1 MDIKKLIEGL
11 HVLERKV
18 LPLVPKV
25 KSFDELVKKSGL
37 QPVEVMRALQW
48 MQNKKIINVKEE
60 LKEVIELDKFGKEYA
75 KSHLPER
82 RFLLALKKPSSV
94 DNVKNKLRL
103 SKDELNLCL
112 GLLRKKAAI
121 AIIKKDNKLYVKL
134 LQPGIKMMEKESLE
148 EKFLKKSFP
157 VELKSLKDE
166 ERYAFDQLKRRKGIL
181 KTKLLKLKHI
191 SLTPLGKEIIKKGIK
206 EGKVIDRLTSD
217 MLKKNTWKGKT
228 FRRYD
233 VKINVPEIS
242 GGKRHFVKQAIEY
255 GRKIWLEL
263 GFKEMQ
269 GPIINTSFWNFD
281 ALFTAQDHPVRELQD
296 TFYLSEP
303 EKGKLASAKLVKEVK
318 AVHENGGKT
327 GSAGWQYEWNEE
339 EAKKNVLRTHTTVLS
354 ALTLAKLKKE
364 EMPAKFFSFGRC
376 YRNEAVDWSHL
387 FEFNQTDGIVI
398 GEDVSFRHLL
408 GYLKEF
414 FKKMGFEKARF
425 RPAHFPYTEPSVE
438 IDVYHPIKK
447 QWIELGGA
455 GMFRPELIVPLLG
468 KEIPVLAWGP
478 GFDRMVMDYYKIN
491 DARDLYK
498 NDIKQMRQLKIW
510 MK

>member
-1 MDIKKLIEGL
+1 MDVKKLIEGL

-18 LPLVPKV
+18 LPLIPKV
-25 KSFDELVKKSGL
+25 KSFDELVSKSGL

-48 MQNKKIINVKEE
+48 LQNKRIINVKEE

-75 KSHLPER
+75 STHLPER
-82 RFLLALKKPSSV
+82 KFLIATKTKPLSVEEVKEKLK
-94 DNVKNKLRL
+94 L

-112 GLLRKKAAI
+112 GLLRGKAAI
-121 AIIKKDNKLYVKL
+121 EIKKKDNKLFVRL
-134 LQPGIKMMEKESLE
+134 LQPGIKLLEKPSLE
-148 EKFLKKSFP
+148 EQFLKKNFP
-157 VELKSLKDE
+157 VELKSLKEE
-166 ERYAFDQLKRRKGIL
+166 ERYAYEQLKRRKGML
-181 KTKLLKLKHI
+181 KTRLLKLKHI
-191 SLTPLGKEIIKKGIK
+191 SLTNLGKDILKKGIK
-206 EGKVIDRLTSD
+206 EGKIADRLTSE
-217 MLKKNTWKGKT
+217 MLKTGKWKGKT

-242 GGKRHFVKQAIEY
+242 GGKRHFVNQAKEY
-255 GRKIWLEL
+255 ARKIWLEL

-281 ALFTAQDHPVRELQD
+281 ALFTAQDHPVRDLQD
-296 TFYLSEP
+296 TFYLKNP
-303 EKGKLASAKLVKEVK
+303 AKGKLADKKLVNAVK
-318 AVHENGGKT
+318 TVHENGGKT
-327 GSAGWQYEWNEE
+327 GSTGWGYKWSEE

-354 ALTLAKLKKE
+354 ALTLARLKKE
-364 EMPAKFFSFGRC
+364 ELPAKFFSFGRC

-387 FEFNQTDGIVI
+387 FEFNQTDGIVV
-398 GEDVSFRHLL
+398 GDVNFRHLL

-438 IDVYHPIKK
+438 IEVFHPVKK
-447 QWIELGGA
+447 EWIELGGA
-455 GMFRPELIVPLLG
+455 GMFRPELIIPLLG
-468 KEIPVLAWGP
+468 KDIPVLAWGP
-478 GFDRMVMDYYKIN
+478 GFDRMIMDYYKIT

-498 NDIKQMRQLKIW
+498 NDLKQIRQSKVW